1 MLKHIPNML
10 TILRFILIPFIV
22 VLILKE
28 KFLDAFILLTISSL
42 SDVLDGRIARK
53 FNLVTDI
60 GKLLDPLADKANQIS
75 VLVSLVIIKV
85 IPIWIVVIL
94 FIKEFILIAGA
105 SWLYGKKVVV
115 SSKWYGKMT
124 TVIFYLAIV
133 SSFFIRIFNF
143 KVQFDIYLYYIGV
156 ALAIFSLIMYFKD
169 FYQDGYVKEIKD
181 DNNVKQQDKYIKE
194 DSKEK
199 QHDIKDDNKVKQQ

>member
-115 SSKWYGKMT
+115 SSKWYGKLT

-133 SSFFIRIFNF
+133 SSFFIRIFDF

>member
-28 KFLDAFILLTISSL
+28 KFLDAFILLTVSSL
-42 SDVLDGRIARK
+42 SDVLDGRIARQ

-115 SSKWYGKMT
+115 SSKWYGKLT
-124 TVIFYLAIV
+124 SVIFYLAIV

-181 DNNVKQQDKYIKE
+181 DNNVKQHDKEIKE
-194 DSKEK
+194 DNKEK
-199 QHDIKDDNKVKQQ
+199 QQDIKDDNKVKQQ

>member
-181 DNNVKQQDKYIKE
+181 DNNVKQHDKEIKE

-199 QHDIKDDNKVKQQ
+199 QQDIKDDNKVKQQ

>member
-1 MLKHIPNML
+1 M
-10 TILRFILIPFIV
+10 FI
-22 VLILKE
+22 LILKE
-28 KFLDAFILLTISSL
+28 RFLDAFILLTVSSL

-60 GKLLDPLADKANQIS
+60 GKLLDPLADKTNQIS

-169 FYQDGYVKEIKD
+169 FYQDGYVKEIK
-181 DNNVKQQDKYIKE
+181 E
-194 DSKEK
+194 
-199 QHDIKDDNKVKQQ
+199 DNKVKQKQ

>member
-181 DNNVKQQDKYIKE
+181 DNNVKQHDKEIKE
-194 DSKEK
+194 DNKEK
-199 QHDIKDDNKVKQQ
+199 QQDIKDDNKVKQQ

>member
-133 SSFFIRIFNF
+133 SSFFIRIFDF